1 MLNLHEP
8 IFVHRYTL
16 RSKKPLNALTGRLE
30 HEGALVRIGDGVGA
44 LQPWPEF
51 GDLPLERQLRILAQG
66 GFTSHL
72 ERLRVCCK
80 LDGAARRQQ
89 RSEFRDFVPPPSHV
103 YEPDA
108 ARIVKVKC
116 GTDVKKEAA
125 RLRDTPAKKLR
136 VDFNGQL
143 SAGDFAQFIEA
154 LDAATAARIDFV
166 EDPVNA
172 PQHVWDRLQKRAPF
186 DFASDRH
193 PVPARVR
200 VLKPACDSLRV
211 SGGRVVF
218 TSYMDHPVGQL
229 FAAREAA
236 AFYSANPHLAE
247 VCGLAS
253 HGLFEPD
260 EFLERM
266 KTDAEGRLQPVEGTG
281 FGFDDLLEKLPWQRV
296 N

>member
-44 LQPWPEF
+44 LQPWPEL

-89 RSEFRDFVPPPSHV
+89 RSEFRDFTAPPSHV

-108 ARIVKVKC
+108 ARIVKEGGLSADAVLRAL
-116 GTDVKKEAA
+116 TIDAA
-125 RLRDTPAKKLR
+125 RLA
-136 VDFNGQL
+136 G
-143 SAGDFAQFIEA
+143 AGDRLGTIETGKIA
-154 LDAATAARIDFV
+154 NLIVTQGDLFDGGSIRHVVIDGLPANLDA
-166 EDPVNA
+166 PA
-172 PQHVWDRLQKRAPF
+172 PQGG
-186 DFASDRH
+186 
-193 PVPARVR
+193 
-200 VLKPACDSLRV
+200 
-211 SGGRVVF
+211 GGR
-218 TSYMDHPVGQL
+218 
-229 FAAREAA
+229 
-236 AFYSANPHLAE
+236 
-247 VCGLAS
+247 
-253 HGLFEPD
+253 
-260 EFLERM
+260 
-266 KTDAEGRLQPVEGTG
+266 GRGGGAV
-281 FGFDDLLEKLPWQRV
+281 KR